1 MSGGITATSFA
12 TYASLALTAAST
24 VAGIAGQAQQA
35 GAQQAQAGYQ
45 AAVMRNNALTAEALA
60 RNAEKRGAVAE
71 QAQRNKTAQMLGR
84 QTAVLAGQGTD
95 FSGSVL
101 DILGDTA
108 AAGEQDALT
117 AKYNSAFE
125 AWGHRNKAAEATAA
139 ANAPGP
145 GGLSGLSVG
154 SSLIGGATKV
164 ADTWYRYS
172 QTPVTGTSSSD
183 FFSRGL
189 PSGYYDGTVNA

>member
-12 TYASLALTAAST
+12 TYAGLALTAAST

-45 AAVMRNNALTAEALA
+45 AAVMRNNALAAEALA
-60 RNAEKRGAVAE
+60 KNAEKRGAIAE

-84 QTAVLAGQGTD
+84 QTAMLAGQGTD
-95 FSGSVL
+95 FSGSELNV
-101 DILGDTA
+101 LGDTA
-108 AAGEQDALT
+108 AAGEQDALSLR
-117 AKYNSAFE
+117 YNSALE
-125 AWGHRNKAAEATAA
+125 AWGYRNKAAEATAA

-145 GGLSGLSVG
+145 GGLSALSVG

-164 ADTWYRYS
+164 ADTWYRY
-172 QTPVTGTSSSD
+172 QQGQPKQDASSD
-183 FFSRGL
+183 FFNRGL
-189 PSGYYDGTVNA
+189 PSGYYDGTANA